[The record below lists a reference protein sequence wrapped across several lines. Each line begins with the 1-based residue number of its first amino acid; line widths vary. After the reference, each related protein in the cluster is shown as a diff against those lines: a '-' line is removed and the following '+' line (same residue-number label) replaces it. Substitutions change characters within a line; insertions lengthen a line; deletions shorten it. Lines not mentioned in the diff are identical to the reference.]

1 MKVWIVPTNWQ
12 RLCTS
17 VLDSG
22 SVVSITDVTTENPPD
37 EEQALDSTA
46 AAFMQSMN
54 DALLKLHLDMARVH
68 VIKVRLKQKQDAND
82 PFVKYSYRF
91 SKDLAKFERSARRP
105 VNLMHSLQN
114 HSAVQNDVIRSLMAD
129 CDRLA
134 KNAEEIDYWAHH
146 FGVKVKNHKQ
156 VQECAKQKRDK
167 KKEENIAKEK
177 RRKEKKGVQKKAKR
191 AQKVKI

>member
-1 MKVWIVPTNWQ
+1 MKHFFGQKSLKVWIVPTNWE

-17 VLDSG
+17 VIDSA
-22 SVVSITDVTTENPPD
+22 SVVSTTVVTTDNPPD

-105 VNLMHSLQN
+105 VNLMHNLQD
-114 HSAVQNDVIRSLMAD
+114 HSAPNDVIRRLMAD

-146 FGVKVKNHKQ
+146 FGVDETTQ
-156 VQECAKQKRDK
+156 AIEK
-167 KKEENIAKEK
+167 KKESQA
-177 RRKEKKGVQKKAKR
+177 GSG
-191 AQKVKI
+191 

>member
-1 MKVWIVPTNWQ
+1 MKHFFGQKSLKVWIVPTNWE

-17 VLDSG
+17 VIDSA
-22 SVVSITDVTTENPPD
+22 SVVSTTVVTDDNPPD

-68 VIKVRLKQKQDAND
+68 VMKVRLKQKQDAND

-91 SKDLAKFERSARRP
+91 LCDLARFERSARRP

-146 FGVKVKNHKQ
+146 FGVDETTQ
-156 VQECAKQKRDK
+156 AIEK
-167 KKEENIAKEK
+167 KKESQA
-177 RRKEKKGVQKKAKR
+177 GSG
-191 AQKVKI
+191 